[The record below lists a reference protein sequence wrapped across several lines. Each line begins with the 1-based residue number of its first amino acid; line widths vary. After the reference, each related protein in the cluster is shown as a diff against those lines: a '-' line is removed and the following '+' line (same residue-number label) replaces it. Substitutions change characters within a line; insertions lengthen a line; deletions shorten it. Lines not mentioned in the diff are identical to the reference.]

1 MGVPLHVRVALFQQH
16 GTASQAYSATF
27 QAGLE
32 HFGDERGFLAYK
44 KEWGTSLVL
53 SDPLA
58 PRENVED
65 LISRFLKEHPDTG
78 FWVLSHPIAQI
89 LAARGFY
96 VNAMGPDTWL
106 DLTTYNFAGTK
117 KKQLR
122 EAVNRMNK
130 GGFVTRESTLA
141 EVGID
146 KVKALSD
153 AWRQTRSAR
162 EQDSGISEPAARAC
176 RGARRAQVLHLRPR
190 RQAGGVW
197 VLRSGLRGRQG
208 GGLYEPAQPTSA

>member
-1 MGVPLHVRVALFQQH
+1 MVLTGVPLDVRIALFRQH

-44 KEWGTSLVL
+44 KVWGTSLVL

-65 LISRFLKEHPDTG
+65 LISRFLKEHPDAC
-78 FWVLSHPIAQI
+78 FWVLSRPIAEI

-96 VNAMGPDTWL
+96 VNAMGPDTWI
-106 DLTTYNFAGTK
+106 DLTTYNFSGAK

-122 EAVNRMNK
+122 EAINRMVK
-130 GGFVTRESTLA
+130 REFVTRECSLA

-146 KVKALSD
+146 TVKAVSD
-153 AWRQTRSAR
+153 AWRNTRTIRHQEVSF
-162 EQDSGISEPAARAC
+162 
-176 RGARRAQVLHLRPR
+176 LN
-190 RQAGGVW
+190 
-197 VLRSGLRGRQG
+197 
-208 GGLYEPAQPTSA
+208 